1 VQRPSNRTMQKVALV
16 SLLVVLL
23 TGNLLLRPYAW
34 YSIVAISVISVA
46 IVMTT
51 AKTVVDYLKERRR

>member
-1 VQRPSNRTMQKVALV
+1 MQKVALV